1 MEEGGD
7 SEEEHK
13 QCEPGGV
20 GEATEERKEPSK
32 ISSGKFN
39 KERNP
44 ERETLE
50 INSNVPHLLCIMKNG
65 GEINCPGS

>member
-7 SEEEHK
+7 REEEHK
-13 QCEPGGV
+13 QGEPGGV
-20 GEATEERKEPSK
+20 GEAAEKRKEPSK

-44 ERETLE
+44 EREKL
-50 INSNVPHLLCIMKNG
+50 
-65 GEINCPGS
+65 

>member
-13 QCEPGGV
+13 QGEPGRV
-20 GEATEERKEPSK
+20 GEATEKRKKTSK

-44 ERETLE
+44 EREKL
-50 INSNVPHLLCIMKNG
+50 
-65 GEINCPGS
+65 

>member
-44 ERETLE
+44 EREKL
-50 INSNVPHLLCIMKNG
+50 
-65 GEINCPGS
+65 